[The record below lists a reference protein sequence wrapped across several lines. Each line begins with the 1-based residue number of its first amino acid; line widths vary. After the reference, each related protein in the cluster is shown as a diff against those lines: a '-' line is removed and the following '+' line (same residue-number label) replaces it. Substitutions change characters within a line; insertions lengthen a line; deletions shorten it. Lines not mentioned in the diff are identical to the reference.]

1 MATMPVTTP
10 LDDENSHA
18 FEVGTK
24 RKPQVET
31 TTTFE
36 PSYDEPSYNE
46 PLPQSQPSQSLS
58 PNNNT
63 IALLEDTVSIILSF
77 LNLIDQYILWCC
89 RYQYFRWYVS
99 RRNLR
104 LSISIIT

>member
-10 LDDENSHA
+10 LDDENSHT

-36 PSYDEPSYNE
+36 PSYDEPIPS
-46 PLPQSQPSQSLS
+46 SQPSQSLL

>member
-10 LDDENSHA
+10 LDDENSHT

-46 PLPQSQPSQSLS
+46 PLPQSQPPQSLS

-63 IALLEDTVSIILSF
+63 IALLEDTVSFIPINHNF
-77 LNLIDQYILWCC
+77 VDQYFLWGC
-89 RYQYFRWYVS
+89 RY
-99 RRNLR
+99 
-104 LSISIIT
+104 

>member
-10 LDDENSHA
+10 LDDENSHT

-36 PSYDEPSYNE
+36 PSYDEPIPS
-46 PLPQSQPSQSLS
+46 SQPSQSLL

-63 IALLEDTVSIILSF
+63 IALLEDTVSFIPINH
-77 LNLIDQYILWCC
+77 NLVDQYFLWGC
-89 RYQYFRWYVS
+89 RY
-99 RRNLR
+99 
-104 LSISIIT
+104 

>member
-10 LDDENSHA
+10 LDDENSHT

-36 PSYDEPSYNE
+36 PSYDEPIPS
-46 PLPQSQPSQSLS
+46 SQPSQSLL

-63 IALLEDTVSIILSF
+63 IALLEDTVSFIPINHHLV
-77 LNLIDQYILWCC
+77 DQYFLWGC
-89 RYQYFRWYVS
+89 RY
-99 RRNLR
+99 
-104 LSISIIT
+104 

>member
-10 LDDENSHA
+10 LDDENSHT

-36 PSYDEPSYNE
+36 PSYDEP
-46 PLPQSQPSQSLS
+46 LPQSQPPQSLS

-63 IALLEDTVSIILSF
+63 IALLEDTVSLFLLIIIL
-77 LNLIDQYILWCC
+77 
-89 RYQYFRWYVS
+89 
-99 RRNLR
+99 
-104 LSISIIT
+104 